1 VEFGIRL
8 ALGAGP
14 GDLFRMV
21 LLQGI
26 KLAVVGLLPGLV
38 LAYIAARLLES
49 LLAGVQPADAL
60 TFSTAA
66 ALCLITTLLGTLFPA
81 LRAVRADPTAVMRA
95 E

>member
-1 VEFGIRL
+1 
-8 ALGAGP
+8 
-14 GDLFRMV
+14 MV

-26 KLAVVGLLPGLV
+26 KLAVAGLLPGLI

-49 LLAGVQPADAL
+49 LLDGVQPADAL

-66 ALCLITTLLGTLFPA
+66 GLCLVTTLLGTLFPA
-81 LRAVRADPTAVMRA
+81 LRAVRADAAAVMRA